1 MEREPGDQL
10 LAVKDLS
17 AKDSEGNILFS
28 NVSFTVNQGEKI
40 AVISQNPIAVSSFFQ
55 IIAGNQTAE
64 KGSFEFGQTISLET
78 VKFASGLSL
87 IVIAGELAHEF

>member
-28 NVSFTVNQGEKI
+28 NVSFI
-40 AVISQNPIAVSSFFQ
+40 AIR
-55 IIAGNQTAE
+55 
-64 KGSFEFGQTISLET
+64 
-78 VKFASGLSL
+78 
-87 IVIAGELAHEF
+87 